1 MWCLLAEGTPAAGA
15 YTPSLLPPLL
25 LSGRSQVQP
34 TLKGGDMAATFLQTD
49 FKASAVGALGDSGGA
64 DPRPACSLGAPRPD
78 AERGSLLAL
87 QTLTSPLGEWGA
99 GSPLSPHG

>member
-15 YTPSLLPPLL
+15 YTPSL
-25 LSGRSQVQP
+25 VQP

-64 DPRPACSLGAPRPD
+64 DPRPACSLGAPSPD

-87 QTLTSPLGEWGA
+87 QTLTSPLGEWGQA
-99 GSPLSPHG
+99 PLCPHMDSRPLSG